1 MYRRKTKG
9 FYIRNLKRTWIEFCW
24 QLVAWLPLKTQL
36 ISVSYLSETL
46 VSRRYWNLLL
56 PPGSGLLQAASLR
69 KLIIDDLFQGS
80 LPKAEMSGRCWSQHW
95 PPASHRGLSLLCCQ
109 TDSPL
114 HEVVTVPL
122 AKARELTQGL
132 EAVMLAWEVLSLHR
146 DTVSREHPQEVRPAL
161 CTTEIPRAGRRRK
174 AVPRE
179 EFQGGWTAPAP
190 EFTAPQPEVVA
201 GPWRHAGPLCAQGAP
216 SDWSLACS
224 LLWLW
229 R

>member
-46 VSRRYWNLLL
+46 VSKRYWNLLL

-80 LPKAEMSGRCWSQHW
+80 LPKAEMSGGCWSQHW
-95 PPASHRGLSLLCCQ
+95 PLASHRGLSLLCCQ

-114 HEVVTVPL
+114 HEEVTVTPCKGEG
-122 AKARELTQGL
+122 AHSGAGGSDAGL
-132 EAVMLAWEVLSLHR
+132 
-146 DTVSREHPQEVRPAL
+146 
-161 CTTEIPRAGRRRK
+161 
-174 AVPRE
+174 
-179 EFQGGWTAPAP
+179 GGSEPAP
-190 EFTAPQPEVVA
+190 
-201 GPWRHAGPLCAQGAP
+201 RHRLARTPPGGQ
-216 SDWSLACS
+216 ACS
-224 LLWLW
+224 LLLP
-229 R
+229 RSREPAAAERLCPGRNFREDGRLQLLSLLLPNPRL